1 MATVVWKGAVAAV
14 AQVTDWTFGGTWE
27 TSDVITVTI
36 GSKSVS
42 TTAGSATIATVITNL
57 VTTLSEVNEPEFY
70 SIEWS
75 AYSSTVL
82 RATAAVAGVPFT
94 VTIATTETGGGA
106 ADAQTINGTTS
117 STGTATVACTGPNFA
132 NVAGNWVG
140 GALPVDG
147 DTVVFANSDVSVLY
161 GLDLNAVT
169 PAAIYFDSSY
179 TGEVGLSA
187 YNSSNGGIG
196 YFEYRERYL
205 KFCNSGDASTTEVYI
220 GQGSGTGS
228 GRIQLDCGTG
238 RANVYVYKT
247 GPSPESG
254 QGAFRFRGTHASN
267 TITVQRGT
275 VYIGADGGSNPVVA
289 TLKVGYVS
297 NEAADSVVDSDTG
310 VTLTTVEVSGGTL
323 TTRSA
328 MTTLTMTGGVMN
340 HYAGAVTTATV
351 EQGTLN
357 YLSTGTITN
366 LKVGGGAVFDCRGSM
381 SARTITNLELH
392 SGSEFH
398 DPAGTVT
405 ATNGY
410 DFYRCSIGETVF
422 NVVPHRT
429 WTPTSI

>member
-1 MATVVWKGAVAAV
+1 MATVFWKGAVAATN
-14 AQVTDWTFGGTWE
+14 QVTSWTFAGTWE
-27 TSDVITVTI
+27 STDVITVTI
-36 GSKSVS
+36 GSKTIS
-42 TTAGSATIATVITNL
+42 TTAGSATTATVVSNL
-57 VTTLSEVNEPEFY
+57 VTTLQAVDEPEFY
-70 SIEWS
+70 AITWS
-75 AYSSTVL
+75 ASTTTL
-82 RATAAVAGVPFT
+82 TATANIAGAPFT
-94 VTIATTETGGGA
+94 CTIATTETGGGA
-106 ADAQTINGTTS
+106 SDGQTINGASS
-117 STGTATVACTGPNFA
+117 STGTAVTACTGPNFA
-132 NVAGNWVG
+132 NLAGNWVG
-140 GALPVDG
+140 NSLPVDG
-147 DTVVFANSDVSVLY
+147 DTVVFSNSNVSVLY

-169 PAAIYFDSSY
+169 PAAIYIDSSY
-179 TGEVGLSA
+179 TGEIGLPS
-187 YNSSNGGIG
+187 YNTLAGGV
-196 YFEYRERYL
+196 YYEYRDRFL

-220 GQGSGTGS
+220 GQGNGSGS

-247 GPSPESG
+247 GISSDSN
-254 QGAFRFRGTHASN
+254 QGAFKFRGSHASN
-267 TITVQRGT
+267 TLTVQRGS
-275 VYIGADGGSNPVVA
+275 VYVGTDSGTNPVVA

-297 NEAADSVVDSDTG
+297 NPDGDSVVETDVG

-323 TTRSA
+323 VSRSSI
-328 MTTLTMTGGVMN
+328 TTLTQTGGTVN

-392 SGSEFH
+392 AGSEFH

-410 DFYRCSIGETVF
+410 DFYRCSVAETVF
-422 NVVPHRT
+422 DVVPHRT